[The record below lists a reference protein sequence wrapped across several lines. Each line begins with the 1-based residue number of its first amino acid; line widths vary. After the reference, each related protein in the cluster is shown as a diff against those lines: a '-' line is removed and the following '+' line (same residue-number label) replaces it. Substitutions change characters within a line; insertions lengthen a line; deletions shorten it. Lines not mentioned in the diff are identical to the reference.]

1 MKKIRALC
9 ALLSLFLLTSCAAVP
24 PGTTAPSATAAEETL
39 PAPVSKET
47 LPETEKAPVEL
58 PKIVSNVTM
67 ADVDAIPVAN
77 ADMTEDELRQICI
90 RYMTL
95 QKTVLWTLNSDVTF
109 YCDYAG
115 AADAKGNLHWIAG
128 TLYQGVPY
136 TPAGMDLTA
145 LLDLIDENGV
155 YDTASAPNG
164 EAAAARIGS
173 TCSSCCFWAWARVTT
188 NAATPRTPLN
198 GYPAV
203 GSYVSSNAKEFSGV
217 NDTLHICENNGQQT
231 MFESYALLKPA
242 DGIVCKPDYNGG
254 HTRMVLE
261 APKVVRNADGTVNG
275 AKSILPCIEQT
286 SRLETVFTDSGKSQ
300 AFISVRK
307 EYTFDELFK
316 SHYVPFTLPE
326 FSGKKKVETAT
337 LALKTGDPKTV
348 GELLSDSAVSNYC
361 IPRADLVIRDGEG
374 KVVLSGYVFNSANTS
389 AKTVVLH
396 RLANTRDLRNTLKS
410 GEEYAV
416 TVTARLANGETK
428 TAFEGVLPY

>member
-9 ALLSLFLLTSCAAVP
+9 ALLSLFLLSSCAALPSETLPVSAP
-24 PGTTAPSATAAEETL
+24 AETAPSQTA
-39 PAPVSKET
+39 KET
-47 LPETEKAPVEL
+47 LPETKGKTVEL

-77 ADMTEDELRQICI
+77 ASMTEDELRQICI
-90 RYMTL
+90 RYMML
-95 QKTVLWTLNSDVTF
+95 QKTVLWTLNSNVTF

-198 GYPAV
+198 GYPVV
-203 GSYVSSNAKEFSGV
+203 GSYVSSNAKEWSGV

-275 AKSILPCIEQT
+275 AESILPCIEQT
-286 SRLETVFTDSGKSQ
+286 SRLETVSTDSGKSQ

-316 SHYVPFTLPE
+316 SHYVAFTLPE
-326 FSGKKKVETAT
+326 FTGQKKVEEAT
-337 LALKTGDPKTV
+337 LGLKTGDPASI
-348 GELLSDSAVSNYC
+348 GDLMADSAVSNYN
-361 IPRADLVIRDGEG
+361 IARADLVIRDASGA
-374 KVVLSGYVFNSANTS
+374 VVLEGRVYNAANVSGKAVL
-389 AKTVVLH
+389 LH
-396 RLANTRDLRNTLKS
+396 RLANTREVRRALKS
-410 GEEYAV
+410 GETYSVA
-416 TVTARLANGETK
+416 VTARLSNGETL
-428 TAFEGVLPY
+428 TAFAGELVY